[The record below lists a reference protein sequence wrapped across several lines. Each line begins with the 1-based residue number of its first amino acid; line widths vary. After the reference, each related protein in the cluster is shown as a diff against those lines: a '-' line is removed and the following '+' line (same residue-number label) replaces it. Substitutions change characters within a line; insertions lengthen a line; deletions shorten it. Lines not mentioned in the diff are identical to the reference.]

1 MVPTANE
8 KVKMTLK
15 VRRNGGSLIATIPD
29 TYVQELGI
37 EEGDRI
43 RGHMAKVEVD
53 KNNAEPN

>member
-1 MVPTANE
+1 
-8 KVKMTLK
+8 MTLK

-43 RGHMAKVEVD
+43 RGLMSKVEID
-53 KNNAEPN
+53 KSSIEPN